1 MNWYKKS
8 ENNTPINLKE
18 IILFLNQLNI
28 TNEIDDKYIKVNR
41 DSIVNVFKK
50 KEESDSYR
58 ELIKMLNDKFN
69 SRFNY
74 VLKNDDWFWL
84 EKLI

>member
-58 ELIKMLNDKFN
+58 ELIKILNDKFN